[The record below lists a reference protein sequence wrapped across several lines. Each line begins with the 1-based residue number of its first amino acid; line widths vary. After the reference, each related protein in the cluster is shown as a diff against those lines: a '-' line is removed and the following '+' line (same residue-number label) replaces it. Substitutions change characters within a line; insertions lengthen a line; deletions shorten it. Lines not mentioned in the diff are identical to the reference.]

1 MKGGMHGFYHALFFI
16 FVCVHN
22 FNQKN
27 CPNMFELSTLI
38 NRESNPAPSSIYV
51 THYPLVY

>member
-1 MKGGMHGFYHALFFI
+1 MLFYHALFFF

-27 CPNMFELSTLI
+27 CPFMFELSTLI